1 MIDTKAL
8 RQKILDMAIKGELV
22 PQDPTDEPASVLL
35 ERIRAE
41 KQRLIKEGKIKKDK
55 LDSVIFKGDD
65 NRHYENLPNGWVV
78 CSLSTIAN
86 IFNGDSINEQEKHQK
101 YFGRTEGYNYI
112 GTKDVNYDH
121 SINYENGIKIPYITN
136 LKIAHKGAPLL
147 CIEGGNAGK
156 KIGKLNEDVCF
167 GNKLCAFENY
177 GINSQYLFY
186 FLQSSDFIK
195 IFRQN
200 TQGIIGGVSINTIK
214 ALPFRLP
221 PLNEQERIAKNVDLL
236 LSQIDI
242 IEQNQTGI
250 ETLYDELK
258 KRTLDL
264 AIQGKLVPQD
274 ENDEPASVLLE
285 KIRAEKKAKL
295 GKKYVDSYI
304 YKGDDNCY
312 YEHFD
317 GINEDKAIE
326 VPFELPNNWAWAKLL
341 DIGVFSS
348 GKTPDM
354 SIPEYWVNGNVQ
366 WFTSKDMKVK
376 YLTNSQ
382 MKITDLAAQS
392 MTIYPTGTLLWVVRS
407 GILTRCL
414 PLCILMLP
422 STINQD
428 IKAYQLYNRQ
438 MSDYVY
444 FMLKGFEQ
452 TILEKY
458 VKKITTVH
466 SLKFDE
472 LIKKFLVP
480 IPPLAEQQHIVD
492 RINEIFAKL

>member
-1 MIDTKAL
+1 
-8 RQKILDMAIKGELV
+8 
-22 PQDPTDEPASVLL
+22 
-35 ERIRAE
+35 
-41 KQRLIKEGKIKKDK
+41 
-55 LDSVIFKGDD
+55 
-65 NRHYENLPNGWVV
+65 
-78 CSLSTIAN
+78 
-86 IFNGDSINEQEKHQK
+86 
-101 YFGRTEGYNYI
+101 
-112 GTKDVNYDH
+112 
-121 SINYENGIKIPYITN
+121 
-136 LKIAHKGAPLL
+136 
-147 CIEGGNAGK
+147 
-156 KIGKLNEDVCF
+156 
-167 GNKLCAFENY
+167 
-177 GINSQYLFY
+177 
-186 FLQSSDFIK
+186 
-195 IFRQN
+195 
-200 TQGIIGGVSINTIK
+200 
-214 ALPFRLP
+214 
-221 PLNEQERIAKNVDLL
+221 
-236 LSQIDI
+236 
-242 IEQNQTGI
+242 
-250 ETLYDELK
+250 
-258 KRTLDL
+258 
-264 AIQGKLVPQD
+264 
-274 ENDEPASVLLE
+274 
-285 KIRAEKKAKL
+285 
-295 GKKYVDSYI
+295 
-304 YKGDDNCY
+304 
-312 YEHFD
+312 
-317 GINEDKAIE
+317 
-326 VPFELPNNWAWAKLL
+326 
-341 DIGVFSS
+341 
-348 GKTPDM
+348 M

>member
-1 MIDTKAL
+1 M
-8 RQKILDMAIKGELV
+8 KIL
-22 PQDPTDEPASVLL
+22 TNNS
-35 ERIRAE
+35 
-41 KQRLIKEGKIKKDK
+41 
-55 LDSVIFKGDD
+55 
-65 NRHYENLPNGWVV
+65 N
-78 CSLSTIAN
+78 
-86 IFNGDSINEQEKHQK
+86 
-101 YFGRTEGYNYI
+101 
-112 GTKDVNYDH
+112 
-121 SINYENGIKIPYITN
+121 TN
-136 LKIAHKGAPLL
+136 LK
-147 CIEGGNAGK
+147 
-156 KIGKLNEDVCF
+156 
-167 GNKLCAFENY
+167 
-177 GINSQYLFY
+177 YLF
-186 FLQSSDFIK
+186 FVIQTIDRISDLHKRFWISNYSNKFI
-195 IFRQN
+195 F
-200 TQGIIGGVSINTIK
+200 
-214 ALPFRLP
+214 LP
-221 PLNEQERIAKNVDLL
+221 PLAEQQRIVERVEELFA
-236 LSQIDI
+236 QIDI
-242 IEQNQTGI
+242 IDENQADI
-250 ETLYDELK
+250 KALYDELK

-274 ENDEPASVLLE
+274 ENDEPASELL
-285 KIRAEKKAKL
+285 KRIRAEKKAKL
-295 GKKYVDSYI
+295 GKKYIDSYI

-392 MTIYPTGTLLWVVRS
+392 MTIYPKGTLLWVVRS

-480 IPPLAEQQHIVD
+480 IPPLAEQQRIVD

>member
-1 MIDTKAL
+1 M
-8 RQKILDMAIKGELV
+8 
-22 PQDPTDEPASVLL
+22 
-35 ERIRAE
+35 
-41 KQRLIKEGKIKKDK
+41 
-55 LDSVIFKGDD
+55 
-65 NRHYENLPNGWVV
+65 PNGWVEI
-78 CSLSTIAN
+78 SLFEICWLEDGN
-86 IFNGDSINEQEKHQK
+86 QINGEELVYWDAKALRGKNTKVKISYGKIVEQGKNVILVD
-101 YFGRTEGYNYI
+101 G
-112 GTKDVNYDH
+112 
-121 SINYENGIKIPYITN
+121 ENSGEVFTIPYRGYLGSTF
-136 LKIAHKGAPLL
+136 KILQIAPLVSQNFVRIIL
-147 CIEGGNAGK
+147 DYNRDLFRENKTGSAIPH
-156 KIGKLNEDVCF
+156 LN
-167 GNKLCAFENY
+167 KR
-177 GINSQYLFY
+177 LFKTMNV
-186 FLQSSDFIK
+186 L
-195 IFRQN
+195 
-200 TQGIIGGVSINTIK
+200 
-214 ALPFRLP
+214 LP
-221 PLNEQERIAKNVDLL
+221 PFLEQERIAKNVDLL

-242 IEQNQTGI
+242 IDENQADI
-250 ETLYDELK
+250 EALYDELK

-274 ENDEPASVLLE
+274 ENDEPASELL
-285 KIRAEKKAKL
+285 KRIRAEKKAKL
-295 GKKYVDSYI
+295 GKKYIDSYI

-392 MTIYPTGTLLWVVRS
+392 MTIYPKGTLLWVVRS

-480 IPPLAEQQHIVD
+480 IPPLAEQQRIVD

>member
-1 MIDTKAL
+1 MKKYKPYNWEIVRLDEVLYYEQPTNYIVSSTDYKDTYPTPVLTAGKSFIIGCTNEKDGIYTDLPCIIFDDFTTESKYVNFPFKVKSSAM
-8 RQKILDMAIKGELV
+8 KIL
-22 PQDPTDEPASVLL
+22 TNNS
-35 ERIRAE
+35 
-41 KQRLIKEGKIKKDK
+41 
-55 LDSVIFKGDD
+55 
-65 NRHYENLPNGWVV
+65 N
-78 CSLSTIAN
+78 
-86 IFNGDSINEQEKHQK
+86 
-101 YFGRTEGYNYI
+101 
-112 GTKDVNYDH
+112 
-121 SINYENGIKIPYITN
+121 TN
-136 LKIAHKGAPLL
+136 LK
-147 CIEGGNAGK
+147 
-156 KIGKLNEDVCF
+156 
-167 GNKLCAFENY
+167 
-177 GINSQYLFY
+177 YLF
-186 FLQSSDFIK
+186 FVIQTIDRISDLHKRFWISNYSNKFI
-195 IFRQN
+195 F
-200 TQGIIGGVSINTIK
+200 
-214 ALPFRLP
+214 LP
-221 PLNEQERIAKNVDLL
+221 PLAEQQRIVERVEELFA
-236 LSQIDI
+236 QIDI
-242 IEQNQTGI
+242 IDENQADI
-250 ETLYDELK
+250 KALYDELK

-274 ENDEPASVLLE
+274 ENDEPASELL
-285 KIRAEKKAKL
+285 KRIRAEKKAKL
-295 GKKYVDSYI
+295 GKKYIDSYI

-392 MTIYPTGTLLWVVRS
+392 MTIYPKGTLLWVVRS

-480 IPPLAEQQHIVD
+480 IPPLAEQQRIVD

>member
-1 MIDTKAL
+1 M
-8 RQKILDMAIKGELV
+8 
-22 PQDPTDEPASVLL
+22 
-35 ERIRAE
+35 
-41 KQRLIKEGKIKKDK
+41 
-55 LDSVIFKGDD
+55 
-65 NRHYENLPNGWVV
+65 PNGWVV

-312 YEHFD
+312 YEKVGNHEPVLLD
-317 GINEDKAIE
+317 NL
-326 VPFELPNNWAWAKLL
+326 PFEIPDLWCWARLGNAVSINPRNSIDDETLISFVEMKSLKDGFNNEFTYELRYWREVK
-341 DIGVFSS
+341 S
-348 GKTPDM
+348 G
-354 SIPEYWVNGNVQ
+354 
-366 WFTSKDMKVK
+366 FTHFQNNDVSFA
-376 YLTNSQ
+376 
-382 MKITDLAAQS
+382 KITPCFQNRKSCVFHHLKNSYGAGTTELHILRVYPN
-392 MTIYPTGTLLWVVRS
+392 TILSEYLLWFVKSPYFIEYGKKNFS
-407 GILTRCL
+407 GTAGQQRFGTNE
-414 PLCILMLP
+414 MKN
-422 STINQD
+422 T
-428 IKAYQLYNRQ
+428 
-438 MSDYVY
+438 
-444 FMLKGFEQ
+444 F
-452 TILEKY
+452 
-458 VKKITTVH
+458 
-466 SLKFDE
+466 
-472 LIKKFLVP
+472 VP
-480 IPPLAEQQHIVD
+480 IPPYREQIRIVAQ
-492 RINEIFAKL
+492 INSILQIFEKGEA